1 MLLFLKVVTKG
12 REIKKSRLNN
22 SLTNWAFQFLNVL
35 SLIKT
40 FEEFVLVEMKVK
52 KQKLTK
58 YSLSFFAWKR
68 AYTLWWFD
76 CVNKAQNSSTHKRA
90 KPGTSCCKF
99 LCTLVDSSYY
109 LYLPL
114 FLLLL
119 LSLILSTLLFP
130 VVCTQDPEFFFFFL
144 LKVVSYHQFAGQTR
158 LTKFPPHVCDIGVLV
173 SVQAPVIVSGS

>member
-22 SLTNWAFQFLNVL
+22 SLTNWAFQFSNVL
-35 SLIKT
+35 GLIKT

-58 YSLSFFAWKR
+58 YSLSFFAWKC

-76 CVNKAQNSSTHKRA
+76 CVNKAQNSSTHGQNL
-90 KPGTSCCKF
+90 GTSCCKF
-99 LCTLVDSSYY
+99 FCRLVDSSYY
-109 LYLPL
+109 LYVPL
-114 FLLLL
+114 FFIIIITDLVDLIISC
-119 LSLILSTLLFP
+119 SLYAR
-130 VVCTQDPEFFFFFL
+130 PEFFCFFFFL

-173 SVQAPVIVSGS
+173 SVQAPVVVSGS

>member
-22 SLTNWAFQFLNVL
+22 SLTNWAFQFSNVL
-35 SLIKT
+35 GLIKT

-58 YSLSFFAWKR
+58 YSLSFFAWKC

-90 KPGTSCCKF
+90 KPAWERHVVNSSVHWSIPHITSICR
-99 LCTLVDSSYY
+99 
-109 LYLPL
+109 

-130 VVCTQDPEFFFFFL
+130 VVCTQDPSFFFFFFFY
-144 LKVVSYHQFAGQTR
+144 LKLFLITSLQARPGWPSFHPMCAISAFWFLYKHQW
-158 LTKFPPHVCDIGVLV
+158 
-173 SVQAPVIVSGS
+173 